1 MGRLWYGREEYFV
14 MEDDVI
20 AHLRIVTMNKLRRGE
35 PFMLT
40 VPAADGTGGRR
51 SLWMAPAIPISF
63 ASSGR
68 GPTPIHREIVEQLM
82 DAANSP
88 DGLDVQ
94 TLVAGHAPS

>member
-1 MGRLWYGREEYFV
+1 MGRLWYGHEEYFV
-14 MEDDVI
+14 MEDDLI

-51 SLWMAPAIPISF
+51 SLWMAPAIPLSF
-63 ASSGR
+63 VSSGP
-68 GPTPIHREIVEQLM
+68 GPAHIQREIVEQLM

-88 DGLDVQ
+88 DGLDVH
-94 TLVAGHAPS
+94 TRKTGRAPS